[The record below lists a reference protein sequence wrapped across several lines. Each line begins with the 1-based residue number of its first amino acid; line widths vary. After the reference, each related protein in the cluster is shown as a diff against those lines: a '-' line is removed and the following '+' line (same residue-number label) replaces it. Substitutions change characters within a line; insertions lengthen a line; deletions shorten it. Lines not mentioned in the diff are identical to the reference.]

1 MDYILQLFKG
11 IANDRRI
18 MLIELLLD
26 KGEMYIEDMAFTLK
40 IPLSTCCR
48 NLKVLER
55 VYVVSSRRKGGR
67 VLYRLNNPTKHPYN
81 KPIIGLIKKRS
92 KKPQGCFLYLHKKSR
107 SLPSALVLIIHN

>member
-18 MLIELLLD
+18 KLIELLFD
-26 KGEMYIEDMAFTLK
+26 KGEMYIADIAFTLK

-55 VYVVSSRRKGGR
+55 VYVVSSRRKAAR

-81 KPIIGLIKKRS
+81 KPIIGLIKKYRKRKELNS
-92 KKPQGCFLYLHKKSR
+92 TFSQK
-107 SLPSALVLIIHN
+107 

>member
-1 MDYILQLFKG
+1 MDYLLQLFKG
-11 IANDRRI
+11 ISNDRRI
-18 MLIELLLD
+18 KLIELLLD

-55 VYVVSSRRKGGR
+55 VYMVSSRRKGGR

-81 KPIIGLIKKRS
+81 KPIIGLIKRRNKKRKS
-92 KKPQGCFLYLHKKSR
+92 TFAKK
-107 SLPSALVLIIHN
+107 